1 MNTAEH
7 ELFSWKQDGIHEELV
22 RREKSKKKEKRKS
35 LDVLALLGPLTTRPS
50 IASLSDVINI
60 DIVIK
65 QLSGNEGGR
74 GGPMRDIRPARHVSR
89 MHVQRTLHP

>member
-1 MNTAEH
+1 MNTAEY

-22 RREKSKKKEKRKS
+22 SKKLKKKRKS
-35 LDVLALLGPLTTRPS
+35 LDVLALLGPLTTRSS

-65 QLSGNEGGR
+65 QLSGNEGGE
-74 GGPMRDIRPARHVSR
+74 GGLRRDIRPAHHVSHMR
-89 MHVQRTLHP
+89 VQHTKHP